1 MDPNEE
7 LAFLRHALR
16 GMAGYLQYATAQHQ
30 SADAIMWTLAHDI
43 MGLARR
49 DEAFSPRTWT
59 YDTEYSG

>member
-43 MGLARR
+43 MGLARH
-49 DEAFSPRTWT
+49 EEPFSPRTWS
-59 YDTEYSG
+59 YDTEYSA